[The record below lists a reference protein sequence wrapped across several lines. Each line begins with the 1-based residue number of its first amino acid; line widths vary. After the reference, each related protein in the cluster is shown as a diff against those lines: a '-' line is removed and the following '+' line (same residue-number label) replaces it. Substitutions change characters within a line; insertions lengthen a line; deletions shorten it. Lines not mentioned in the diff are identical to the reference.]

1 MIGELLAA
9 SCDDADVLA
18 RIGGPIGEAA
28 RDAAAELAALP
39 AADARAWRVRLIA
52 ALRSPIPPGI
62 RGVHPTW
69 IETGLTG
76 LPARARDALASG
88 APDRVDVWLVRWACT
103 QLPPLPPIDQALVT
117 PRSTRE
123 ALRLSHAALATWLA
137 NLGADQLAYA
147 LRAKPDALQ
156 AIASTLG
163 SGGDRVVSAVRRIG
177 APPRAGELGPTRDA
191 IERCRGD
198 ARSQRG
204 RSDLLIRIGARALA
218 PHTDP
223 LTRRQL
229 AVRLPLALAIECEL
243 SAHAATPLDRSPTW
257 SALGAPP

>member
-39 AADARAWRVRLIA
+39 ATEARAWRVRLIA
-52 ALRSPIPPGI
+52 ALRSPIPPGM

-69 IETGLTG
+69 IEVGLAE
-76 LPARARDALASG
+76 LPARARDALAAG
-88 APDRVDVWLVRWACT
+88 APSRVDVWLVRWACA
-103 QLPPLPPIDQALVT
+103 QLPPLPPIDPDLVT
-117 PRSTRE
+117 PRSIGE
-123 ALRLSHAALATWLA
+123 ALRLSHAALVTWLA
-137 NLGADQLAYA
+137 NLGADQLAHA
-147 LRAKPDALQ
+147 LRAKPDALE
-156 AIASTLG
+156 AIAATLG
-163 SGGDRVVSAVRRIG
+163 NGGARVASAVRRIG
-177 APPRAGELGPTRDA
+177 APPRAGELGATRDA
-191 IERCRGD
+191 IARCRGD
-198 ARSQRG
+198 A

-223 LTRRQL
+223 MTRRQL
-229 AVRLPLALAIECEL
+229 AVRLPHPLGLAIEGEL
-243 SAHAATPLDRSPTW
+243 SAHAATPLDHSPTW